1 MRTWAILSG
10 VVSALAGLTVPSA
23 RAEDFDPNGRAWNA
37 SGDLAAIARQEGIAL
52 ARPVE
57 RFDLSALRADDG
69 LLLLAPEPEVPAGGL
84 QAFLRA
90 GGRVAI
96 AADYQ
101 RGGTTILDWFR
112 IELGRVPTD
121 GVERERQ
128 NPHLA
133 VAIPRSAHALCAGVD
148 GIVTNHA
155 RTVRHPR
162 LRPVLGFTRTGDD
175 ALVLTGRVGEGR
187 LVAVGDPSVLINNM
201 LRFRGNRRFAANLLR
216 YLAGERR
223 GRVVVLA
230 GSIRIVG
237 SYGAA
242 PEPTTLLEAL
252 NRALDE
258 LSKMP
263 LPPGLTR
270 LVAFLVAFGAIVLF
284 GFLVPRRSPYDGE
297 HLVPV
302 PHAEGGFAGRLGVFE
317 RPGANLLYPALVY
330 KSVLEADV
338 LRLLGAP
345 GPLALRDVL
354 ERLRARRVPA
364 GEVARFREL
373 LLELDR
379 LAREQDRPPAPPQV
393 HPADFRAIVA
403 RGEAV
408 VSRLKSN
415 ALEPRPLEGGPH
427 TDGRAA

>member
-1 MRTWAILSG
+1 MSFLVG
-10 VVSALAGLTVPSA
+10 ALTGLTVPIA
-23 RAEDFDPNGRAWNA
+23 HAEDFDPNGRAWNA
-37 SGDLAAIARQEGIAL
+37 SGDLAAIARQEGVAL
-52 ARPVE
+52 SRPIG
-57 RFDLSALRADDG
+57 RFDLSSLRADDG
-69 LLLLAPEPEVPAGGL
+69 LLLVASGPEVPAGGL

-96 AADYQ
+96 AADFQ
-101 RGGTTILDWFR
+101 SGGTTILDWFR
-112 IELGRVPTD
+112 ITLGPVPSA
-121 GVERERQ
+121 GVEHERQ
-128 NPHLA
+128 NPNLA
-133 VAIPRSAHALCAGVD
+133 IAIPRSAHALCADVD

-155 RTVRHPR
+155 RTVRHAR

-187 LVAVGDPSVLINNM
+187 LVAIGDPSVLINNM

-223 GRVVVLA
+223 GRVVLLA
-230 GSIRIVG
+230 GSQPIVG
-237 SYGAA
+237 AFGAP
-242 PEPTTLLEAL
+242 PEPTTLLESL
-252 NRALDE
+252 NRLLDE

-270 LVAFLVAFGAIVLF
+270 LVAFLVALGAIALF

-297 HLVPV
+297 HLAP
-302 PHAEGGFAGRLGVFE
+302 PRHPEGGFAGRLTVFE

-354 ERLRARRVPA
+354 DRLRERRLPA
-364 GEVARFREL
+364 GEIARFREL

-379 LAREQDRPPAPPQV
+379 LARDQDRPPAPPQV

-408 VSRLKSN
+408 VSRLKSM
-415 ALEPRPLEGGPH
+415 EPAPSDR
-427 TDGRAA
+427 